1 MRLQEIHLKTS
12 EANAQFMSQNEAF
25 NTSRNILWELISL
38 AAAFI
43 FVEGFAN
50 AKKCSN
56 EGRALMQ
63 LDYRFVNEMIIR
75 LVDVESKIGKF
86 FASFLMNLMKMKFQ
100 TICHEVGEDK

>member
-1 MRLQEIHLKTS
+1 MRLQEIHNKGSERFIS
-12 EANAQFMSQNEAF
+12 EANAQFMAQNEACSA
-25 NTSRNILWELISL
+25 SRTILWELISL

-63 LDYRFVNEMIIR
+63 LDYRLIKLNQ
-75 LVDVESKIGKF
+75 F
-86 FASFLMNLMKMKFQ
+86 FHFD
-100 TICHEVGEDK
+100 C

>member
-12 EANAQFMSQNEAF
+12 EANSQFMAQSEAYS
-25 NTSRNILWELISL
+25 TSRTILWELASL

-63 LDYRFVNEMIIR
+63 LDYR
-75 LVDVESKIGKF
+75 
-86 FASFLMNLMKMKFQ
+86 
-100 TICHEVGEDK
+100 

>member
-1 MRLQEIHLKTS
+1 MFQELQIFSMRLQEIHLKTS
-12 EANAQFMSQNEAF
+12 EANAQFMTQNEAF
-25 NTSRNILWELISL
+25 NASRNMLWELISL

-63 LDYRFVNEMIIR
+63 LDYRFVNIPNKNFCSEGKR
-75 LVDVESKIGKF
+75 LPPKVIF
-86 FASFLMNLMKMKFQ
+86 RN
-100 TICHEVGEDK
+100 I